1 MDEQQEGMDVKL
13 VDASCVHEEPM
24 EVGSSCT
31 YAEPHISKD
40 ETTNIGNAGVVL
52 HGTKKMAEDLP
63 GGEKNVTE
71 SGSFQKMRE
80 EVLADLLLSSTDEDS
95 SICNTTTSSDIRGG
109 EMILDLVFGSES
121 ETSSS
126 SSSFFGLKPD
136 SYETENSLSSIDM
149 EKTDSE

>member
-63 GGEKNVTE
+63 GFEHSRIPSRQIIFMLRILKVVENADKELFLKE
-71 SGSFQKMRE
+71 STRCF
-80 EVLADLLLSSTDEDS
+80 
-95 SICNTTTSSDIRGG
+95 
-109 EMILDLVFGSES
+109 
-121 ETSSS
+121 
-126 SSSFFGLKPD
+126 
-136 SYETENSLSSIDM
+136 
-149 EKTDSE
+149 

>member
-63 GGEKNVTE
+63 GFEHSRIPSRQIIFMLRILKVVEN
-71 SGSFQKMRE
+71 
-80 EVLADLLLSSTDEDS
+80 ADKELFLKKVPD
-95 SICNTTTSSDIRGG
+95 
-109 EMILDLVFGSES
+109 VFSK
-121 ETSSS
+121 
-126 SSSFFGLKPD
+126 FFC
-136 SYETENSLSSIDM
+136 
-149 EKTDSE
+149 

>member
-63 GGEKNVTE
+63 DDRKAGFLHCNDEGLYPATCIHKQIHLP
-71 SGSFQKMRE
+71 S
-80 EVLADLLLSSTDEDS
+80 DLGPS
-95 SICNTTTSSDIRGG
+95 
-109 EMILDLVFGSES
+109 LVP
-121 ETSSS
+121 TNR
-126 SSSFFGLKPD
+126 L
-136 SYETENSLSSIDM
+136 
-149 EKTDSE
+149 

>member
-63 GGEKNVTE
+63 DDRKAGFLHCNDEGLYPATCIHKQVVENADKELFLKE
-71 SGSFQKMRE
+71 STRCF
-80 EVLADLLLSSTDEDS
+80 
-95 SICNTTTSSDIRGG
+95 
-109 EMILDLVFGSES
+109 
-121 ETSSS
+121 
-126 SSSFFGLKPD
+126 
-136 SYETENSLSSIDM
+136 
-149 EKTDSE
+149 

>member
-63 GGEKNVTE
+63 DTPTIRLRTKLGSNQPVVVENADKELFLKE
-71 SGSFQKMRE
+71 STRCF
-80 EVLADLLLSSTDEDS
+80 
-95 SICNTTTSSDIRGG
+95 
-109 EMILDLVFGSES
+109 
-121 ETSSS
+121 
-126 SSSFFGLKPD
+126 
-136 SYETENSLSSIDM
+136 
-149 EKTDSE
+149 